1 MLRQS
6 LWSLAAAAL
15 FSLMAA
21 FVKLCA
27 GHFSTFE
34 LVFYRSLFGVISIAV
49 FVATHHYT
57 LATTHFWG
65 HIKRSV
71 MGTLSVFIWF
81 MTLGLLPL
89 STNITLTYTTPLF
102 MAANFILLA
111 FLRHQKAPWMLC
123 LSIITGFIGV
133 VIALQPTFGSEML
146 VPSLLCLFV
155 SFIDLIVYWQI
166 KELGDLKEP
175 SWRIVFYFTLFGTLG
190 GAAGTFFFGGFHSIS
205 WESGACL
212 AGIAVTATLAQLCTT
227 RSYAAGNMLLSSCL
241 GFSAI
246 PFSALFGWLFFNDA
260 ITWLMIAGM
269 TLIIAAGCLA
279 TITVKQQESR
289 LKQKKRNTP
298 QGTLALPVHYCQN

>member
-1 MLRQS
+1 MLKQS

-21 FVKLCA
+21 FVKLCS
-27 GHFSTFE
+27 GHFSSME
-34 LVFYRSLFGVISIAV
+34 LVFYRSLFGVVSIAF
-49 FVATHHYT
+49 FVANHHYT
-57 LATTHFWG
+57 LKTEHFWG

-71 MGTLSVFIWF
+71 LGTLSVFVWF

-111 FLRHQKAPWMLC
+111 FLRHRKAPWMLC
-123 LSIITGFIGV
+123 LAIVAGFTGV
-133 VIALQPTFGSEML
+133 VIALQPSFGSEML
-146 VPSLLCLFV
+146 IPSLMCLFV

-166 KELGDLKEP
+166 KELGDFKEP

-190 GAAGTFFFGGFHSIS
+190 GAVGTLFTGGFHPVT
-205 WESGACL
+205 WESGTYL
-212 AGIAVTATLAQLCTT
+212 LGIAVAATLAQLCTT

-246 PFSALFGWLFFNDA
+246 PFSALFGWLFFDDA
-260 ITWLMIAGM
+260 VTWLMAAGM

-279 TITVKQQESR
+279 TVTVKRQEAR
-289 LKQKKRNTP
+289 EAAQK
-298 QGTLALPVHYCQN
+298 